1 MTRQMENRIKLPIKR
16 LNERLAEILSLFK
29 NIDLSKNYAT
39 MSGIIPDR
47 LHLCRA
53 CFRFIPA

>member
-1 MTRQMENRIKLPIKR
+1 MENRIKLPIKR